1 MTDINVMV
9 EGQDGVNWERW
20 QRIVRT
26 VEDSGFDGLFRSDH
40 FTKPEGPYTDSLEL
54 ATSFTWLADN
64 TERITFVSLVMP
76 LSFRVPVFTARMAKE
91 VDNLSDG
98 RLTLGVGA
106 GWQEREHGAFGY
118 DLLEV
123 PERFDRF
130 EEGLAVVRNLL
141 RSEEPVSFDGEY
153 QQLSGAKLLPRPERP
168 TPILVGGNG
177 RNRTMPLAAAYA
189 DEWNSVW
196 TTPEEFS
203 ELCEHMD
210 GLLREEGR
218 DPEAFTKSV
227 MTRVVFGR
235 DEAELERLVEEE
247 TDAESVAELQE
258 SAVIVGTEDEVVE
271 EIERF
276 EVAGAD
282 RIMLQWLELD
292 DTERLEAMGDAVC

>member
-1 MTDINVMV
+1 MTDISVMI

-26 VEDSGFDGLFRSDH
+26 VEESGFDGLFRSDH
-40 FTKPEGPYTDSLEL
+40 FTEPEGPYTDSLEL
-54 ATSFTWLADN
+54 WTSFTWLADN
-64 TERITFVSLVMP
+64 TERIEFGSLVTP
-76 LSFRVPVFTARMAKE
+76 LSFRDPVFTARMAKD

-98 RLTLGVGA
+98 RLTLGVGT
-106 GWQEREHGAFGY
+106 GWQEREHEAFGY
-118 DLLEV
+118 DLLDL

-130 EEGLAVVRNLL
+130 EEGLEVIHDLL
-141 RSEEPVSFDGEY
+141 RSEETVSFDGEY
-153 QQLSGAKLLPRPERP
+153 QQLNGAKLLPRPERP

-196 TTPEEFS
+196 TTPEEFAA
-203 ELCEHMD
+203 LCEHMD
-210 GLLREEGR
+210 SLLAAEGR
-218 DPEAFTKSV
+218 DPEAFTKSA

-247 TDAESVAELQE
+247 TDAESVAELRE
-258 SAVIVGTEDEVVE
+258 SPVIVGTEEEVRE
-271 EIERF
+271 HIERL
-276 EVAGAD
+276 EAAGAD

-292 DTERLEAMGDAVC
+292 DTDRLEAMADAVL